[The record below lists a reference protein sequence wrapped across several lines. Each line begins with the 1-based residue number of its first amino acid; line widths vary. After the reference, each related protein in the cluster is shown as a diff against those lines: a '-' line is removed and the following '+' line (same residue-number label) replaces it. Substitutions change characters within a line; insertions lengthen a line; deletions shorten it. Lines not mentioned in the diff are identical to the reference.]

1 MGCGEWA
8 GPLLRKKNHFYPQSD
23 EPGCILTHIS
33 TGRKH
38 GVTRN
43 LGTWIL
49 WFNHKTK
56 LTKQCKNYPKK
67 FMVRPKKWA
76 AIAPSHHRPPHM
88 PLLMAVYFMAVLNP
102 LIIHLRPVP
111 VSLMVASLASRYVI
125 RSGSTPSL
133 VGLHVCVKIISGLCF
148 EIISRTGKRVRRCP
162 VS

>member
-1 MGCGEWA
+1 VASISVREGGEVPKVPSWSGLWRMGWA
-8 GPLLRKKNHFYPQSD
+8 PPQKKNHFYPQSD

-76 AIAPSHHRPPHM
+76 AIAPSPPSYATAHGCI
-88 PLLMAVYFMAVLNP
+88 LY
-102 LIIHLRPVP
+102 
-111 VSLMVASLASRYVI
+111 
-125 RSGSTPSL
+125 GCT
-133 VGLHVCVKIISGLCF
+133 
-148 EIISRTGKRVRRCP
+148 
-162 VS
+162 